1 MTFESILFY
10 FFASLTIISTIMVIS
25 AKNPIHSVLFLILV
39 FCNSAGLL
47 MLLGVE
53 FLGIIFIIVYV
64 GAIAILFLF
73 VVMMLNIKLVE
84 LNENTLR
91 YLPIGSLIGLI
102 FLFQMFIVLDKDLA
116 PLSNVYTDITLYN
129 WDKKIISFSNIQI
142 IGQVIY
148 TNYFYSF
155 LVASMILL
163 VSMIGAIV
171 LTLHKQTNIK
181 RQDIFKQT
189 SRHFSRSIILKNT
202 WPKK

>member
-1 MTFESILFY
+1 
-10 FFASLTIISTIMVIS
+10 MVIS

-129 WDKKIISFSNIQI
+129 
-142 IGQVIY
+142 
-148 TNYFYSF
+148 
-155 LVASMILL
+155 
-163 VSMIGAIV
+163 
-171 LTLHKQTNIK
+171 
-181 RQDIFKQT
+181 
-189 SRHFSRSIILKNT
+189 
-202 WPKK
+202 